1 MDSHSRS
8 SPSPLFV
15 RQNSNSPH
23 RRAPPPNPRLTL
35 PLPVPLPSLPPHF
48 PRDGYDYRRP
58 VSSTRSSTSANHVI
72 DLTSDDESTAAPAVA
87 PTPLPQ
93 VQPQPQPQPRPQP
106 NMASVPL
113 PRFGREIIDLSAD
126 TSPVQN
132 THPQHARTSSSP
144 EVQFVSSR
152 QRSRT
157 EQRPA
162 QPPPFLDPYPEQR
175 RPVQELLL
183 DDSEDDIII
192 AGERS
197 GVNLLA
203 PLGAH
208 RRPELRT
215 LAQRIYEGSRVS
227 GPVRAAYAAM
237 MRMPDLFGAVN
248 NDGDNTRPN
257 HILGIGGPAF
267 MNYETVAFDYLRNG
281 DDVQL
286 PAPKFDPPPPAPEGF
301 TRDPTEEDT
310 IVCPNCEEELAVGES
325 EEKRQV
331 WVVKACGHVSYILSR
346 LGVLRKVTDKAYQV
360 YCGTCMNNRKRKT
373 TKGTKGKE
381 RADEAELPPRFST
394 CQADNCDLRVSHKS
408 DVMQIF
414 L

>member
-1 MDSHSRS
+1 MDRHSRS

-15 RQNSNSPH
+15 RQNSNSPQ

-35 PLPVPLPSLPPHF
+35 PLPVPLPSIPPHF

-58 VSSTRSSTSANHVI
+58 VSSARSTTSTNNVI
-72 DLTSDDESTAAPAVA
+72 DLTSDDDATASETA
-87 PTPLPQ
+87 PT
-93 VQPQPQPQPRPQP
+93 PQPQPQLQP
-106 NMASVPL
+106 NIASVPL

-126 TSPVQN
+126 TSPVRN
-132 THPQHARTSSSP
+132 PHPRHARTSSSP

-152 QRSRT
+152 PRSP
-157 EQRPA
+157 QP
-162 QPPPFLDPYPEQR
+162 PPPFLDPYPENR
-175 RPVQELLL
+175 RPVADLIL
-183 DDSEDDIII
+183 DDPEDDIII

-197 GVNLLA
+197 GVNLLG

-208 RRPELRT
+208 RRPGPGR
-215 LAQRIYEGSRVS
+215 LAQRLFPGGRHLL
-227 GPVRAAYAAM
+227 GPVQAAYTTMVRAGAL
-237 MRMPDLFGAVN
+237 PNIFGALN
-248 NDGDNTRPN
+248 NDGDNSHPN
-257 HILGIGGPAF
+257 PLLGLGGPGF
-267 MNYETVAFDYLRNG
+267 MNYETVAFDFLRNG
-281 DDVQL
+281 DDHVQL
-286 PAPKFDPPPPAPEGF
+286 PVPKFDPPPPAPEGF

-331 WVVKACGHVSYILSR
+331 WVVKACGHVSYMLSGKCCSR
-346 LGVLRKVTDKAYQV
+346 NVTDIHFQV

-394 CQADNCDLRVSHKS
+394 CQADGCEVRVSHKV
-408 DVMQIF
+408 DVMQIYF
-414 L
+414 

>member
-72 DLTSDDESTAAPAVA
+72 DLTSDDESAAAPEVA
-87 PTPLPQ
+87 PTP
-93 VQPQPQPQPRPQP
+93 QPQTQPQIRPQP

-126 TSPVQN
+126 TSPIQN
-132 THPQHARTSSSP
+132 NHPQHARTSSSP

-152 QRSRT
+152 PRSRT

-175 RPVQELLL
+175 RPVQELVL
-183 DDSEDDIII
+183 DDPEDDIII

-208 RRPELRT
+208 RRPGYRT
-215 LAQRIYEGSRVS
+215 LAQRIYEGSRVP

-257 HILGIGGPAF
+257 PILGIGGPAF

-281 DDVQL
+281 DDTVQL
-286 PAPKFDPPPPAPEGF
+286 PVPKFDPPPPAPEGF

-331 WVVKACGHVSYILSR
+331 WVVKACGHVSCILSGLDSCR
-346 LGVLRKVTDKAYQV
+346 AITDIASGLLRYMHEQSQEENDQR
-360 YCGTCMNNRKRKT
+360 NQRKT
-373 TKGTKGKE
+373 AGRRSDTT
-381 RADEAELPPRFST
+381 RTILA
-394 CQADNCDLRVSHKS
+394 LRSS
-408 DVMQIF
+408 R